1 MPDDLIKKSIRLPAD
16 LDAYVDQQKG
26 TTWTDKLCRILE
38 DYRSGEETRAE
49 RMAYYENWIKA
60 SQKKIDEQF
69 EKSQKKIDAG
79 ITCTALWT
87 TLTTCLSRN
96 PGGCLSSGSW
106 NTGTAALAVRIC
118 RESRFT
124 DSLPPTLPRQGNR
137 SRPCCC
143 FPAPSRQ

>member
-38 DYRSGEETRAE
+38 DYRSG
-49 RMAYYENWIKA
+49 
-60 SQKKIDEQF
+60 KKPGRNAWHIT
-69 EKSQKKIDAG
+69 KTGSRPARRRSMNRTG
-79 ITCTALWT
+79 RSTPLPGLWITCTALWT